1 MKRWLKILLLVL
13 GVMITAQT
21 QVQAGSRTRSEGLGD
36 RGDRQQGAWTVSKE
50 RGQAMLSN
58 ANELLRLCSQ
68 RPERLV
74 TSPAYVSVHHGVSR
88 PQHFF
93 NHQKIRF
100 CHYRG
105 TSLRLSCPLVDMPQC
120 DYYVYRLRHLLC

>member
-1 MKRWLKILLLVL
+1 MKRWLKIILLVL

-21 QVQAGSRTRSEGLGD
+21 QAQAGSRTCSDGLGEP
-36 RGDRQQGAWTVSKE
+36 GDRRQTAWSASKE
-50 RGQAMLSN
+50 RGQALLSN
-58 ANELLRLCSQ
+58 VNELVRLCSQ

-74 TSPAYVSVHHGVSR
+74 SSPAYESVHHGVSR

-93 NHQKIRF
+93 NHQKTRF

-105 TSLRLSCPLVDMPQC
+105 ISLRLSCPLVDMPQC